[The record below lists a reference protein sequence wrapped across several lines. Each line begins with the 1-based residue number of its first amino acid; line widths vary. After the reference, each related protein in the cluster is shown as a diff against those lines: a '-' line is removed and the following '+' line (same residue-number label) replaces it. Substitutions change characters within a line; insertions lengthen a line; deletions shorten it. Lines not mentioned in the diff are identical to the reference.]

1 MFKNQLLLHVELR
14 LNNVLVNQLVVH
26 SMFYKMLYLSL
37 NNVSFKLI
45 KHITVTQF
53 VHHQSVSVKYYNKK
67 EQNEYINIVIHFHR
81 IEKKTLMFFYAMSRD
96 SEVVFLGRQHVCI

>member
-26 SMFYKMLYLSL
+26 SMFYKLLYLSL
-37 NNVSFKLI
+37 NNVSFILI

-53 VHHQSVSVKYYNKK
+53 VHHQSVSVNYYNITTRKNK
-67 EQNEYINIVIHFHR
+67 MN
-81 IEKKTLMFFYAMSRD
+81 T
-96 SEVVFLGRQHVCI
+96 